1 MLNYEELKGVITPM
15 EVFNELPL
23 KKREY
28 MNLLFQNCTE
38 EVLYYMTLI
47 EVDADTT
54 LIKAGDKC
62 SNIYIILS
70 GKVTGIDWPINERAY
85 SFKDFGPGDF
95 FGEIECFADLANYRI
110 SVVTVTRCKVLVIP
124 APFYMEWIRNDVE
137 ALYSRAKVNMR
148 RLITQ
153 TTDARRYLFLEAKE
167 RLVLYLIRKYEQR
180 QPNDKSVEL
189 NLSQTRNQLAEEIG
203 FSIKT
208 LNRNI
213 KILEEMGFIHMN
225 KGKISITEDSYHE
238 MKEYMDQ
245 HIYGEI

>member
-1 MLNYEELKGVITPM
+1 MD
-15 EVFNELPL
+15 VFNELPE
-23 KKREY
+23 KTRNY

-38 EVLYYMTLI
+38 EVKYYMTLN
-47 EVDADTT
+47 EVHADTA
-54 LIKAGDKC
+54 LIKAGERC

-95 FGEIECFADLANYRI
+95 FGEIECFADLVNYRI
-110 SVVTVTRCKVLVIP
+110 SVVTVTKCRVLVIP
-124 APFYMEWIRNDVE
+124 APYYMEWIRSDAE
-137 ALYSRAKVNMR
+137 ALYSRTKVNMR

-167 RLVLYLIRKYEQR
+167 RLVLYLVRKYEQR
-180 QPNDKSVEL
+180 RQGMKPVDL
-189 NLSQTRNQLAEEIG
+189 NLNQNRVHLSEEIG
-203 FSIKT
+203 FSVKT

-213 KILEEMGFIHMN
+213 KILEELGFIQMN
-225 KGKISITEDSYHE
+225 KGKITITADGYFK
-238 MKEYMDQ
+238 MKEYIDQ

>member
-1 MLNYEELKGVITPM
+1 MLGYETFKEVITPM
-15 EVFNELPL
+15 EVFNELPPM
-23 KKREY
+23 KREY

-38 EVLYYMTLI
+38 EVLYYMTLMEI
-47 EVDADTT
+47 EADTT

-62 SNIYIILS
+62 SNIYIVLS

-95 FGEIECFADLANYRI
+95 FGEIECFADLSNYRI
-110 SVVTVTRCKVLVIP
+110 SVVTVTKCKVLVIP
-124 APFYMEWIRNDVE
+124 APFYMDWLRRDVE
-137 ALYSRAKVNMR
+137 ALFSRAKVNMR

-167 RLVLYLIRKYEQR
+167 RLVLYLIRKYEQK
-180 QPNDKSVEL
+180 QSNGKSVEL

-208 LNRNI
+208 LNRNV
-213 KILEEMGFIHMN
+213 KILEERGYIQMN
-225 KGKISITEDSYHE
+225 KGKISITEESYQR
-238 MKEYMDQ
+238 MKAHMDE